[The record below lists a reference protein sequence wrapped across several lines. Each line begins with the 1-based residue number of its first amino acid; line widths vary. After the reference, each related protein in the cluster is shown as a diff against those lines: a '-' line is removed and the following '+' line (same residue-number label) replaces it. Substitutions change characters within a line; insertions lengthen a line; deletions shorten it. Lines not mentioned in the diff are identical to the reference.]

1 MRWVTYLSPTDH
13 TEHVGLVSGGEVLG
27 LRRPAR
33 LLDLLGDDGTRLA
46 EAAAEI
52 GSDPLEAVPEDSVDL
67 RAPVPVPPSIRDFM
81 AFEEHVV
88 TSMTAL
94 GRTVD
99 PVWYQIPVFYFT
111 NPAAVRGPSDDV
123 EISPGS
129 RQFDYELEVA
139 VVIGRPGRD
148 IRPEDAESH
157 VAGYTI
163 LCDWS
168 ARDLQDVEMRQG
180 LGPAKGKDG
189 ATSLGPWLVTPDEL
203 EDARSGNGFDLRMT
217 ATVNGKEYSRGNLS
231 DLHWSFAQ
239 MISYASRGTTLRP
252 GDVLGSGTV
261 GTGCILEL
269 SRVHGQEAYPY
280 LSPGDDVRLDVD
292 RLGSLRGRI
301 QPAGDVVPLR

>member
-1 MRWVTYLSPTDH
+1 
-13 TEHVGLVSGGEVLG
+13 
-27 LRRPAR
+27 
-33 LLDLLGDDGTRLA
+33 
-46 EAAAEI
+46 
-52 GSDPLEAVPEDSVDL
+52 
-67 RAPVPVPPSIRDFM
+67 
-81 AFEEHVV
+81 
-88 TSMTAL
+88 
-94 GRTVD
+94 
-99 PVWYQIPVFYFT
+99 
-111 NPAAVRGPSDDV
+111 
-123 EISPGS
+123 
-129 RQFDYELEVA
+129 
-139 VVIGRPGRD
+139 VIGRPGRD

-203 EDARSGNGFDLRMT
+203 EDARSDNGFDLRMT
-217 ATVNGKEYSRGNLS
+217 ATVNGKEYSQGNLS

-301 QPAGDVVPLR
+301 RPAGDVVPLR

>member
-1 MRWVTYLSPTDH
+1 MRWVTYVSPTDH
-13 TEHVGLVSGGEVLG
+13 TEHVGLVSGGAVLG

-52 GSDPLEAVPEDSVDL
+52 GSDPLEAVPEDSVEL

-99 PVWYQIPVFYFT
+99 
-111 NPAAVRGPSDDV
+111 
-123 EISPGS
+123 PGS

-217 ATVNGKEYSRGNLS
+217 ATVNGKEYSAGNLS

-280 LSPGDDVRLDVD
+280 LSPGDEVRLDVD
-292 RLGSLRGRI
+292 RLGSLGARI
-301 QPAGDVVPLR
+301 RPASDVVPLR